1 MIPVEGK
8 EGLFRDPKT
17 DAIILINKDEVE
29 KRKRLKALKR
39 KQKLEQ
45 EQKIQSLQDELS
57 ELKDMLRQLLEKR

>member
-17 DAIILINKDEVE
+17 DAIIMINRDEIE
-29 KRKRLKALKR
+29 KRKRLKAIKR
-39 KQKLEQ
+39 RQRLEQ
-45 EQKIQSLQDELS
+45 QQEVQDLKNEVG

>member
-17 DAIILINKDEVE
+17 DAIIMINRDEIE
-29 KRKRLKALKR
+29 KRKRLKAIKR
-39 KQKLEQ
+39 KQRLEQ
-45 EQKIQSLQDELS
+45 QQEVQDLKNEVS

>member
-17 DAIILINKDEVE
+17 DAIIMINRDEIE
-29 KRKRLKALKR
+29 KRKRLKAIKR
-39 KQKLEQ
+39 KQRLEQ
-45 EQKIQSLQDELS
+45 QQEVQDLKNEVG

>member
-45 EQKIQSLQDELS
+45 EQKIQNLQNELS